1 MSYTSTC
8 TVTKPTG
15 VLWFN
20 MHDNTTSMS
29 LINWI
34 KAQPGYVSL
43 SIVVPTTTTLVSTLV
58 FEDQAS
64 FDAMAAERA
73 TRADWLARQE
83 YCLVTGITKSVV
95 RENT

>member
-1 MSYTSTC
+1 MSYTST
-8 TVTKPTG
+8 TTSVRPNG

-20 MHDNTTSMS
+20 RHDPINSMS
-29 LINWI
+29 LINWESI
-34 KAQPGYVSL
+34 QPGFVSFN
-43 SIVVPTTTTLVSTLV
+43 VVVQDANTLVSTLV

-73 TRADWLARQE
+73 TRADWIVRQE
-83 YCLVTGITKSVV
+83 YCLVNGITKTIV

>member
-1 MSYTSTC
+1 MSYTST
-8 TVTKPTG
+8 TTAVRPNG

-20 MHDNTTSMS
+20 RHDTVTSQS
-29 LINWI
+29 LINWE
-34 KAQPGYVSL
+34 ATQPGFVSFN
-43 SIVVPTTTTLVSTLV
+43 VVIQDANTLVATLV

-64 FDAMAAERA
+64 FDAMAAARA

-83 YCLVTGITKSVV
+83 YLLVTGITKTVV